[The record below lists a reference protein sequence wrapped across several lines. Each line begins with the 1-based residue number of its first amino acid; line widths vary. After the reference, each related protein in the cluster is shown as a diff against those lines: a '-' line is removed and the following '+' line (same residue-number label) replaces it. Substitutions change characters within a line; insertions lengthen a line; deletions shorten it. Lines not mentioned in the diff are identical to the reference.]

1 MIAWKKPGAALVG
14 PIELT
19 DGASGT
25 VVILGPAEQ
34 PKNLI
39 LLTKDAESAELV
51 KTPFKDSLSR
61 VSLAHIIEILCTQE
75 RAFGTHGLTPP
86 ELT

>member
-1 MIAWKKPGAALVG
+1 MG
-14 PIELT
+14 PIELS
-19 DGASGT
+19 DGSSGT

-34 PKNLI
+34 PKNLV
-39 LLTKDAESAELV
+39 LV
-51 KTPFKDSLSR
+51 TRGADEASIAKTPVKDCLIRLSP
-61 VSLAHIIEILCTQE
+61 VQVIDVLCTQE